1 MFHCSEGG
9 KGHSSVDACVGG
21 CSTILTS
28 NLSGLTIESTMQSG
42 SLSDFLRMAGIF
54 GPDRKR
60 KGFIV
65 PYKVKLRA
73 SSSLHHWGRGTASAV
88 EGVRLS
94 LLTEQKLLIGKV
106 GLMGKRAYPDGEAE
120 YLAERRTG
128 TKTGSVFVPRLYPS
142 PPKCGRRF
150 GKPKTGIAV
159 VSCFTAPKGA
169 KDILRS
175 MHAWAAVRRF

>member
-9 KGHSSVDACVGG
+9 KGHSSVDARVGG
-21 CSTILTS
+21 RSAILTS

-88 EGVRLS
+88 EGVRLIHPVDCRS
-94 LLTEQKLLIGKV
+94 NRRIWCGEHRRGLLRKESNIRAPQAPSGEDETK
-106 GLMGKRAYPDGEAE
+106 MG
-120 YLAERRTG
+120 
-128 TKTGSVFVPRLYPS
+128 SIFVPHFH
-142 PPKCGRRF
+142 PPMVGME
-150 GKPKTGIAV
+150 V
-159 VSCFTAPKGA
+159 
-169 KDILRS
+169 L
-175 MHAWAAVRRF
+175 

>member
-1 MFHCSEGG
+1 
-9 KGHSSVDACVGG
+9 
-21 CSTILTS
+21 
-28 NLSGLTIESTMQSG
+28 MQSG

-128 TKTGSVFVPRLYPS
+128 TKTGSVFVPHFHPAGGRDGSAVVVSLLRR
-142 PPKCGRRF
+142 GRRTFF
-150 GKPKTGIAV
+150 GPDTSRADFGDRKRGYKSFRGRPLGQPRN
-159 VSCFTAPKGA
+159 APSE
-169 KDILRS
+169 R
-175 MHAWAAVRRF
+175 